1 VLPAPV
7 LPAPAVAPVAPVVE
21 AMVCTDAP
29 PAGATETLG
38 VAPLVAW
45 LSSTLASTAVSRD
58 VGQTLNETRP
68 TRVTKTIAAP
78 ANTAP
83 DAPIPTMKLSG
94 VLFFDVLVA
103 A

>member
-1 VLPAPV
+1 MA
-7 LPAPAVAPVAPVVE
+7 A
-21 AMVCTDAP
+21 
-29 PAGATETLG
+29 
-38 VAPLVAW
+38 
-45 LSSTLASTAVSRD
+45 LSSTLLSTDPSLD
-58 VGQTLNETRP
+58 VGQTLKETMP

-94 VLFFDVLVA
+94 VLLVDVLVA

>member
-1 VLPAPV
+1 
-7 LPAPAVAPVAPVVE
+7 VAPVV
-21 AMVCTDAP
+21 AAIVVIGADAA
-29 PAGATETLG
+29 PAGVIEAFW
-38 VAPLVAW
+38 VAPSVAA
-45 LSSTLASTAVSRD
+45 LSSTLGSDVVSLA

-94 VLFFDVLVA
+94 VLFVDVLVA

>member
-1 VLPAPV
+1 MFWVRAL
-7 LPAPAVAPVAPVVE
+7 
-21 AMVCTDAP
+21 
-29 PAGATETLG
+29 
-38 VAPLVAW
+38 LVAAP
-45 LSSTLASTAVSRD
+45 SSTLPSTVPSFE
-58 VGQTLNETRP
+58 VGQTLNETIP

-94 VLFFDVLVA
+94 VLFVDVLVA